1 VAYLDETL
9 SERVGQLA
17 RAPMRSTTG
26 TRAAIEALAARTAA
40 LEDVVRELAARV
52 HDLAEAQRGADDES
66 LT

>member
-1 VAYLDETL
+1 
-9 SERVGQLA
+9 
-17 RAPMRSTTG
+17 MRSTTG